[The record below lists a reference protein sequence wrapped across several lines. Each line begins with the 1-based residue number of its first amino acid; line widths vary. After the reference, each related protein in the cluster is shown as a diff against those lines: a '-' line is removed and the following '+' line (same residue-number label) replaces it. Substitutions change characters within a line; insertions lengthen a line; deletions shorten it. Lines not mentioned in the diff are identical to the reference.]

1 MGMLMKSLKFD
12 QIDARH
18 MNIRSAHT
26 KTCEWL
32 FQSLQYLHWLDTTKL
47 HEHSGF
53 LWIKGK
59 AGTGKSTLMK
69 YALANARDMMRDR
82 VIISFFFN
90 ARGVD
95 LEKSTIGMY
104 RSLLLQLL
112 EQLPTLQHIFE
123 SLHLSHSSIHENYQ
137 WSTESLKTL
146 LEQAILH
153 LGDTSVMFFID
164 ALDECE
170 EDQIRDMIS
179 FFEQVGEQS
188 TPRGIRFQV
197 CFSSRHYPHITIHNN
212 LELVLEKQEGHQ
224 HDITSYVNSKLKI
237 GSGGESVQ
245 VRRNLLAKA
254 SGVFLWVYLVVEI
267 LNKEYDSGR
276 IHMLLQKLEELPRDL
291 HELFCD
297 ILTRNSDNRD
307 ELILCIQWILFAERP
322 LEPEELYSAIRTGT
336 EFGNL
341 SAWDSDNI
349 TIRTVRRF
357 ILDSS
362 KGLAEITKS
371 RFRTV
376 QFIHE
381 SVRDFLL
388 KENGLKRIWPGMETH
403 WEGRSHEQLKEIC
416 IRYMSI
422 DVFAL
427 LELPNSPPKAESRQ
441 YEMYHKSA
449 TRAFPFLKYAVSAVL
464 YHADAAAGYGIPQG
478 QLIQSFPLV
487 QWIKLH
493 NCMQRLSGE
502 RYTQDAS
509 LLYILAESKRSNLLK
524 THPSIIS
531 YLQAENGYVR
541 TPQFTFCSR
550 GDGECIL
557 AFVVADVV
565 YYYQKC
571 KLNQLFAN

>member
-1 MGMLMKSLKFD
+1 MLMNSLKFD
-12 QIDARH
+12 QIDAQH
-18 MNIRSAHT
+18 MTIRSAHT

-90 ARGVD
+90 ARGED

-123 SLHLSHSSIHENYQ
+123 SLRLSHSSIHENYQ

-170 EDQIRDMIS
+170 EGQIRDMIS

-188 TPRGIRFQV
+188 TSRGIRFQV

-224 HDITSYVNSKLKI
+224 HDIISYVNSKLKI

-267 LNKEYDSGR
+267 LNKEYDGGR
-276 IHMLLQKLEELPRDL
+276 IHMFQQKLEELPGNL
-291 HELFCD
+291 HELLGD
-297 ILTRNSDNRD
+297 ILTRSSDNRD
-307 ELILCIQWILFAERP
+307 ALILCIQWILFAERP
-322 LEPEELYSAIRTGT
+322 LQPKELYSAIRTGI
-336 EFGNL
+336 EPGNVTAFN
-341 SAWDSDNI
+341 SNNI
-349 TIRTVRRF
+349 TIDTVQRF

-371 RFRTV
+371 RTPTV

-388 KENGLKRIWPGMETH
+388 KENGLGNIWPGTETN

-416 IRYMSI
+416 IRYVST

-427 LELPNSPPKAESRQ
+427 LKFPDAISKLSSYRVEPYRLSL
-441 YEMYHKSA
+441 
-449 TRAFPFLKYAVSAVL
+449 TRAFPFLVYAVRSVL
-464 YHADAAAGYGIPQG
+464 YHADTAAGYGIPQG
-478 QLIQSFPLV
+478 QFIQSFPLV
-487 QWIKLH
+487 RWIQLD
-493 NCMQRLSGE
+493 NFMPQYDDR
-502 RYTQDAS
+502 RRTQDAS
-509 LLYILAESKRSNLLK
+509 LLYILAESNRSNLLR
-524 THPSIIS
+524 THPSIS
-531 YLQAENGYVR
+531 FSLQIGCPQR
-541 TPQFTFCSR
+541 PQFAFPTR
-550 GDGECIL
+550 GNGGCIQAL
-557 AFVVADVV
+557 VVAGVV

-571 KLNQLFAN
+571 ELNQLFTNQ